1 MPRALHH
8 ESIRELS
15 QRIRSGAVSPVEV
28 VGAFL
33 ARIAALQPKLNAF
46 ITVMGDVALK
56 QAEVAAKE
64 IRGGNW
70 RGPLHGIPVGVKD
83 FYDTAGVRTTA
94 AFEAFKRRVPA
105 GDAVAVAAL
114 KRAGAIIIGK
124 TNMHTLGMGTT
135 GLVSAFGPARNP
147 WNADFIPGGSSS
159 GSAAAVASG
168 MCPATLDTDAV
179 GSTRLPAAC
188 CGAVGFKGTYG
199 RISTEGILAGEEDPG
214 PFIRAMS
221 HAAVTARTVED
232 AAIMFDVLAVTQVA
246 EAITED
252 ARGIRI
258 GIGNN
263 VNPAQVVRTAFERAA
278 AVFRDGG
285 FAVSEVPVP
294 FSGPAGGIANIE
306 ADRQTIGDRAFRDVD
321 VILLPTLPTTVPTI
335 EGVASNAEQ
344 GLSAEYTVFANH
356 YGLPAISVPCGF
368 DAGGLPLGLQLVGR
382 PGDDQAVLR
391 AAHWYQGSTE
401 KSLVRDPEIRGA
413 LTKPS

>member
-1 MPRALHH
+1 MPGARHD

-15 QRIRSGAVSPVEV
+15 QSIRSGALSPVEV
-28 VGAFL
+28 VGRFL
-33 ARIAALQPKLNAF
+33 ARIDALQSKLNAF
-46 ITVMGDVALK
+46 ITVIGDMALK
-56 QAEVAAKE
+56 QAEAAAKE
-64 IRGGNW
+64 IRAGNW

-94 AFEAFKRRVPA
+94 AFEPFKQRVPA
-105 GDAVAVAAL
+105 RDAVAVAAL
-114 KRAGAIIIGK
+114 KQAGAIIVGK

-168 MCPATLDTDAV
+168 MCLATLDTDAV
-179 GSTRLPAAC
+179 GSARLPAAC
-188 CGAVGFKGTYG
+188 CGAVGFKATYG

-232 AAIMFDVLAVTQVA
+232 AAIMFDALTLTQVA

-258 GIGNN
+258 GVGNN

-321 VILLPTLPTTVPTI
+321 VILLPTLPTTVPTV
-335 EGVASNAEQ
+335 EEAAANPEQ

-356 YGLPAISVPCGF
+356 YGLPAITVPCGF
-368 DAGGLPLGLQLVGR
+368 DAGGLPLGLQVVGR
-382 PGDDQAVLR
+382 PGDEQAVLR

-401 KSLVRDPEIRGA
+401 ESLVRDPEIRGP

>member
-1 MPRALHH
+1 MPSARHD

-33 ARIAALQPKLNAF
+33 ARIDALQPKLNAF

-56 QAEVAAKE
+56 QAEAAAKE
-64 IRGGNW
+64 IRAGNW

-94 AFEAFKRRVPA
+94 AFEPFKQRVPA
-105 GDAVAVAAL
+105 RDAAAVAAL
-114 KRAGAIIIGK
+114 RKAGAIIIGK

-147 WNADFIPGGSSS
+147 WNAVFIPGGSSS

-179 GSTRLPAAC
+179 GSARLPAAC
-188 CGAVGFKGTYG
+188 CGAVGFKGTFG

-232 AAIMFDVLAVTQVA
+232 AAIMFDALALTQVA
-246 EAITED
+246 EAITD
-252 ARGIRI
+252 DPRGMRI
-258 GIGNN
+258 GVGNN
-263 VNPAQVVRTAFERAA
+263 VNPAQAVRTAFESAVV
-278 AVFRDGG
+278 VFRDGG
-285 FAVSEVPVP
+285 FTVSQVPVP
-294 FSGPAGGIANIE
+294 FSDPAGGIANIE

-321 VILLPTLPTTVPTI
+321 VILLPTLPTTVPTV
-335 EGVASNAEQ
+335 EEVAPNPEQ

-368 DAGGLPLGLQLVGR
+368 DAGGLPVGLQLVGR
-382 PGDDQAVLR
+382 PGDEQSVLR
-391 AAHWYQGSTE
+391 AAYWYQEATE
-401 KSLVRDPEIRGA
+401 KSLVRGLEIRG
-413 LTKPS
+413 P